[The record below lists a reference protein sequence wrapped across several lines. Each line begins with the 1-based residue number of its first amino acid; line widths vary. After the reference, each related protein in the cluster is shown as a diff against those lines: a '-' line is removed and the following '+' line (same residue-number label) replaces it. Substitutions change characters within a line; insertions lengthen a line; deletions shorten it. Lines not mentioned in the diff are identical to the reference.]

1 MTPSMMEFF
10 KACMRPDPLQRASAK
25 DLLEMAFMREGA
37 WEVRMG
43 TTVSLAGFYDLMQRA
58 FAKDLLEMA
67 FMREGAWEVRM
78 GITVSFGGFSN
89 RLRIVKKKYVWEMA
103 FVRKGAWEG
112 AHEGI
117 SFNLGVLKVECTD
130 NSFLRQF

>member
-67 FMREGAWEVRM
+67 FMREGAWEVCM

-89 RLRIVKKKYVWEMA
+89 RLRIVKKSTCGKWPSCGKEHGRVRMRVSVSIWE
-103 FVRKGAWEG
+103 F
-112 AHEGI
+112 
-117 SFNLGVLKVECTD
+117 
-130 NSFLRQF
+130 